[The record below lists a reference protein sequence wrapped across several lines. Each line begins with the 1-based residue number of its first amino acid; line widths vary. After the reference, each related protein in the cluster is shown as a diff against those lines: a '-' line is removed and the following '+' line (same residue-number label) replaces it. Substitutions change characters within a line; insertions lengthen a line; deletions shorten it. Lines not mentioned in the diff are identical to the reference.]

1 MDTLR
6 PMTDLSITPEF
17 RPLGKSGL
25 SVFPIAYGMWRFAGT
40 STKEAHAKIDAALA
54 AGMTL
59 FDTADIYGVD
69 GDGAFGDA
77 ERLFGDV
84 LKDTPSLRDKM
95 AVASKGGIVLG
106 LPYDSS
112 ADYLVSACEVSLS
125 RMGIEQIDLYQI
137 HRPDILAHPQE
148 VAGAL
153 TQLRDQGKIA
163 HVGISNYT
171 PAQFEAL
178 QAHLDFP
185 IVTNQ
190 PEISCWALDPIFDGT
205 LDQCMQHGVTPLA
218 WSPLAG
224 GRLALPKEAALKEE
238 DGDCLVATQTLLD
251 KMAKEAGVTR
261 EAVALAWLLAHPAGI
276 IPIIGTQNLK
286 RIAEATD
293 AFKVSFD
300 RAGWY
305 AISQASMGEQLP

>member
-1 MDTLR
+1 
-6 PMTDLSITPEF
+6 MTDLSITPEF

-40 STKEAHAKIDAALA
+40 STKEAHAKIDTALG

-69 GDGAFGDA
+69 GEGAFGDA
-77 ERLFGDV
+77 EKLLGDV
-84 LKDTPSLRDKM
+84 LKETPSLREKM
-95 AVASKGGIVLG
+95 VIASKGGIVLG

-112 ADYLVSACEVSLS
+112 SDYLISACDVSLS
-125 RMGIEQIDLYQI
+125 RMGIERIDLYQI

-153 TQLRDQGKIA
+153 TKLRDQGKIA
-163 HVGISNYT
+163 HVGISNHT
-171 PAQFEAL
+171 PAQVEAL
-178 QAHLDFP
+178 QAHLDFA

-190 PEISCWALDPIFDGT
+190 PEISCWALDPFFDGT
-205 LDQCMQHGVTPLA
+205 LDQCMQCGVTPLA

-224 GRLALPKEAALKEE
+224 GRLALSEKEARKEE
-238 DGDCLVATQTLLD
+238 DGDCLVATQALLD
-251 KMAKEAGVTR
+251 SKAREAGVTR

-276 IPIIGTQNLK
+276 IPIIGTQNLD
-286 RIAEATD
+286 RIAAAAD

-300 RAGWY
+300 RQSWY
-305 AISQASMGEQLP
+305 AILQASMGEQLP

>member
-1 MDTLR
+1 
-6 PMTDLSITPEF
+6 MTNLSITPEF

-40 STKEAHAKIDAALA
+40 SPQEARAKIDAALEV
-54 AGMTL
+54 GMTL

-77 ERLFGDV
+77 EKLFGEV
-84 LKDTPSLRDKM
+84 LREAPSVRDNM
-95 AVASKGGIVLG
+95 VIASKGGIVLG
-106 LPYDSS
+106 VPYDSS
-112 ADYLVSACEVSLS
+112 AEYLAAACEASLT

-137 HRPDILAHPQE
+137 HRPDILGHPAE
-148 VAGAL
+148 VAAAL
-153 TQLRDQGKIA
+153 TKLRADGKIA
-163 HVGISNYT
+163 HVGISNHT

-185 IVTNQ
+185 IATNQ
-190 PEISCWALDPIFDGT
+190 PEVSCWALDPVFDGT

-224 GRLALPKEAALKEE
+224 GRLALPKKEALSEE
-238 DGDCLVATQTLLD
+238 DGDCLVATQALLD
-251 KMAKEAGVTR
+251 KIAGDAGVSR

-286 RIAEATD
+286 RIAAAND
-293 AFKVSFD
+293 AFKVTLS
-300 RAGWY
+300 RQNWY
-305 AISQASMGEQLP
+305 AILQASMGENLP